1 MARKTRRRRRP
12 AARRKDPRLDAVLK
26 GKPQGFCFIPFV
38 TMGVGRV
45 RVNVWPAPVPPA
57 WPPARQAYARAFG
70 DALQQAHD
78 ICDTQP
84 KCPNVLFLRMLRP
97 QFFRQRVFR
106 RLPPPLPRL
115 FLFNVVICVVVCW
128 WMCVPEAPE
137 PEMPELEDDQI
148 PRRFRDLPRIV
159 L

>member
-1 MARKTRRRRRP
+1 
-12 AARRKDPRLDAVLK
+12 
-26 GKPQGFCFIPFV
+26 
-38 TMGVGRV
+38 
-45 RVNVWPAPVPPA
+45 
-57 WPPARQAYARAFG
+57 
-70 DALQQAHD
+70 
-78 ICDTQP
+78 
-84 KCPNVLFLRMLRP
+84 MLRP
-97 QFFRQRVFR
+97 QFFRQRAFR
-106 RLPPPLPRL
+106 RLPPPLPPL